1 MGAMNEPADQVRPT
15 AADWVVLLAIGAG
28 AFACVLLVLPYR
40 SFDLDR
46 FFAPKELALH
56 AVALVAGFAALVS
69 SPRFTISRS
78 DRALAAWVLFSA
90 LSVLG
95 ATNYWL
101 AFRALAITVSGA
113 TVFWAARKVAN
124 AGLGPALTR
133 VLALAVVAGA
143 ITALAQAYGI
153 QMEFAALNRA
163 PGGTFGN
170 RNFMAHLTA
179 AGMPLV
185 LWSVASAKR
194 NRGALFWTASLVVCT
209 ISIVLS
215 RTRAAW
221 LALGVSALLAI
232 VVIVRGP
239 ALFDHADARRRMR
252 RALAATVIGV
262 ILAIAL
268 PNALDWRSDSPY
280 LDSMKGV
287 VDYHDGSG
295 RGRLAQY
302 TNSLKMLEHHI
313 LLGAGAG
320 NWPVVYP
327 KFAPPNDP
335 SLAETTGMA
344 ANPWPSSDWIAAVSE
359 RGLQSVIALALFV
372 VTLLLGAARARY
384 DGTLSSERRLA
395 AVAGG
400 GVVLIAALEG
410 AFDAVLLLPTPTI
423 VVMAAAGALIL
434 PGGDREAVSL
444 RPARRL
450 LLGAAFAAFT
460 VAALVMSD
468 RRITAMKLYE
478 VGTPAAIELALLK
491 DPGSYRIQMRAAEY
505 FLSRGQCVKAKS
517 HALSARALFPSSPG
531 PRRVLTHCAT
541 SSG

>member
-1 MGAMNEPADQVRPT
+1 MGAMNEPADQARTT
-15 AADWVVLLAIGAG
+15 ASDWVVLLAIGAG
-28 AFACVLLVLPYR
+28 AFACVLSVLPYR

-56 AVALVAGFAALVS
+56 AVALVAGLAALAT
-69 SPRFTISRS
+69 SPRFTISRT
-78 DRALAAWVLFSA
+78 DTALAAWILFSA

-95 ATNYWL
+95 ATNYSL

-113 TVFWAARKVAN
+113 TVFWSARKVAN
-124 AGLGPALTR
+124 AGLGAVLTR
-133 VLALAVVAGA
+133 VLALAVAVGA
-143 ITALAQAYGI
+143 LTALAQAYGI
-153 QMEFAALNRA
+153 KMEFAALNRA

-194 NRGALFWTASLVVCT
+194 NRGSLFWTVSLAVCT
-209 ISIVLS
+209 IALVLS

-221 LALGVSALLAI
+221 LALAVSAVFA
-232 VVIVRGP
+232 VIVMARGP
-239 ALFDHADARRRMR
+239 ALLDHADARRRMR
-252 RALAATVIGV
+252 RACAAMAAGV
-262 ILAIAL
+262 ILALAL

-280 LDSMKGV
+280 LDSVKGV

-302 TNSLKMLEHHI
+302 TNSLKMLEHHFV
-313 LLGAGAG
+313 LGVGPG

-359 RGLQSVIALALFV
+359 RGWQSVIALAMFV
-372 VTLLLGAARARY
+372 AVLLVGAVRTRY
-384 DGTLSSERRLA
+384 DATLSSERRLA
-395 AVAGG
+395 ALAGG
-400 GVVLIAALEG
+400 GVVLIASLEG
-410 AFDAVLLLPTPTI
+410 LFDAVLLLPTPTI

-434 PGGDREAVSL
+434 PAKAGDTVAL
-444 RPARRL
+444 RPVRRM
-450 LLGAAFAAFT
+450 LLGAAFTAFT
-460 VAALVMSD
+460 AAAVLMSD
-468 RRITAMKLYE
+468 RRVAAMKLYE
-478 VGTPAAIELALLK
+478 IGTPTAIESALAA

-505 FLSRGQCVKAKS
+505 FQSRGQCLQAKA
-517 HALSARALFPSSPG
+517 HALSARALFPSSLA
-531 PRRVLTHCAT
+531 PRRVLARCGT
-541 SSG
+541 SSQ

>member
-1 MGAMNEPADQVRPT
+1 MGAMNEPADQVRPSV
-15 AADWVVLLAIGAG
+15 ADWVVLLAIGAG
-28 AFACVLLVLPYR
+28 TFACVLLVLPYR

-56 AVALVAGFAALVS
+56 AAALIAGVAALAS
-69 SPRFTISRS
+69 SSRLTISRT
-78 DRALAAWVLFSA
+78 DRALAAWVIFSV

-101 AFRALAITVSGA
+101 TFRALAVTVSGA
-113 TVFWAARKVAN
+113 AVFWTARRVAS

-143 ITALAQAYGI
+143 VTALAQAYGI
-153 QMEFAALNRA
+153 KMEFAALNRA

-170 RNFMAHLTA
+170 RNFVAHLTA

-185 LWSVASAKR
+185 LWCIASARR
-194 NRGALFWTASLVVCT
+194 NRGSMFWTISLAVCT
-209 ISIVLS
+209 IALVLS

-221 LALGVSALLAI
+221 LALGVSAVLAVVVLL
-232 VVIVRGP
+232 RGP
-239 ALFDHADARRRMR
+239 VLFDHADARRRMR
-252 RALAATVIGV
+252 RAFAATVAGV
-262 ILAIAL
+262 IIAIAL

-295 RGRLAQY
+295 RGRVAQY
-302 TNSLKMLEHHI
+302 TNSLKMLAHHP
-313 LLGAGAG
+313 LFGVGAG
-320 NWPVVYP
+320 NWPVTYP

-344 ANPWPSSDWIAAVSE
+344 ANPWPSSDWIAAISE

-372 VTLLLGAARARY
+372 ATLLVGAARARY
-384 DGTLSSERRLA
+384 DTALSSERRLA

-400 GVVLIAALEG
+400 GVVLIGALEG

-423 VVMAAAGALIL
+423 IVMAAAGALIL
-434 PGGDREAVSL
+434 PGGDRETVSL
-444 RPARRL
+444 RPARRV
-450 LLGAAFAAFT
+450 LLGAAFTAFT
-460 VAALVMSD
+460 VAACVMGD
-468 RRITAMKLYE
+468 RRITAMRLYE
-478 VGTPAAIELALLK
+478 VGTPAAIESALTN
-491 DPGSYRIQMRAAEY
+491 DPGSYRIQMRAADY

-531 PRRVLTHCAT
+531 PRHVLARCGT
-541 SSG
+541 SSE

>member
-1 MGAMNEPADQVRPT
+1 MNGPADQARPT
-15 AADWVVLLAIGAG
+15 VADWVVLLAIGAG
-28 AFACVLLVLPYR
+28 ALASVLLVLPYR

-56 AVALVAGFAALVS
+56 ASALVAGLAALAS
-69 SPRFTISRS
+69 SPRLTISKT
-78 DRALAAWVLFSA
+78 DTALAAWVLLSA
-90 LSVLG
+90 VSVLG

-101 AFRALAITVSGA
+101 SFRALAITVSGA
-113 TVFWAARKVAN
+113 VVFWSARKVAR
-124 AGLGPALTR
+124 AGLGPILTR
-133 VLALAVVAGA
+133 MLALAIVAGA

-153 QMEFAALNRA
+153 KMEFAALNRA

-179 AGMPLV
+179 AGMPLI
-185 LWSVASAKR
+185 LWSIASAKR
-194 NRGALFWTASLVVCT
+194 SRGALFWTASLAACT
-209 ISIVLS
+209 IALVLS

-221 LALGVSALLAI
+221 LALAVSAVLAAA
-232 VVIVRGP
+232 VMARGP
-239 ALFDHADARRRMR
+239 KLLDHADARRRMR
-252 RALAATVIGV
+252 RALAATVAGV
-262 ILAIAL
+262 ILALAV

-280 LDSMKGV
+280 LDSVKGV
-287 VDYHDGSG
+287 VDYREGSG
-295 RGRLAQY
+295 RGRVAQY
-302 TNSLKMLEHHI
+302 TNSMKMLEHH
-313 LLGAGAG
+313 LVFGVGVG

-335 SLAETTGMA
+335 SLAEATGMT
-344 ANPWPSSDWIAAVSE
+344 ANPWPSSDWIAAASE

-372 VTLLLGAARARY
+372 VTLLVGAARARY
-384 DGTLSSERRLA
+384 DATLSSERRLA

-434 PGGDREAVSL
+434 PAGDRDTVAL
-444 RPARRL
+444 RAARRW
-450 LLGAAFAAFT
+450 LLGAAFTAFMAAA
-460 VAALVMSD
+460 VVMSD

-478 VGTPAAIELALLK
+478 LGTPAAIEAALSK

-505 FLSRGQCVKAKS
+505 FLARGQCTKART
-517 HALSARALFPSSPG
+517 HALSARGLFPSSPG
-531 PRRVLTHCAT
+531 PRHVLARCGT
-541 SSG
+541 SSE